1 MKSESILGRENVS
14 SRETGEDP
22 AGCSASM
29 IKCKN
34 TEIEEE
40 VYMELE
46 TFKILDNGNK
56 RMLMKGERPA

>member
-1 MKSESILGRENVS
+1 
-14 SRETGEDP
+14 
-22 AGCSASM
+22 M

-56 RMLMKGERPA
+56 RMLMKAERPA